1 MKKILKK
8 TLISTLAGIAVLSTS
23 YVSAET
29 VPGTDFNL
37 HFEASNIIGSGR
49 SINIH
54 RVPIVIDST
63 GEILFFD
70 ASFKLSLDSNKQL
83 IFDSFTQ
90 ITSPSFNSIDNFVA
104 GTYQDTVGNKY
115 LLSGPSVVGDGR
127 TSWALSTT
135 EVTVGGNFTNS
146 WITGSASGHPSIGN
160 RAIAA
165 GLLSGFAY
173 GVQGTNSNNSLD
185 IRGGWTTGGLIGA
198 QQVGDTLVLSRF
210 HGGPND
216 RSTPSA
222 TINLIRIVQ

>member
-1 MKKILKK
+1 M
-8 TLISTLAGIAVLSTS
+8 SF
-23 YVSAET
+23 VSAET
-29 VPGTDFNL
+29 VPGSDFNV
-37 HFEASNIIGSGR
+37 HFEASNIVGSGR

-54 RVPIVIDST
+54 RVPVVIDST
-63 GEILFFD
+63 GETLFFD

-90 ITSPSFNSIDNFVA
+90 ITSPSINNVDNFISGA
-104 GTYQDTVGNKY
+104 YQDTVGNKY
-115 LLSGPSVVGDGR
+115 ILSGPSIVGNGR
-127 TSWALSTT
+127 ASWALSST

-146 WITGSASGHPSIGN
+146 WVTGAASEHPSIGN

-165 GLLSGFAY
+165 ELLAGFAY
-173 GVQGTNSNNSLD
+173 GVQGTNNNDSLD

-198 QQVGDTLVLSRF
+198 QQVGGTLVLSRF

-222 TINLIRIVQ
+222 TINLIRVVQ